1 LQDLLNCG
9 YEILSGMYKE
19 LFVILFLWFPFC
31 ELHAQEDNEFSRQFN
46 KSSSF
51 KLLNVSQ
58 RKTSGIGSD
67 DKSLSLFVFLSP
79 ECPLC
84 QNYSKTL
91 RELTTEFREQVNLYG
106 IFPGNAYTLKEVLA
120 FENKYKTG
128 FNLFIDQKKQLTKYL
143 QAVATPQA
151 ILLDNTGNLL
161 YTGAIDDW
169 VLGLGKTKIKPS
181 NNYLQ
186 DAIEQSLRSGEVKI
200 RKTKAFG
207 CKINDY

>member
-1 LQDLLNCG
+1 MWVRN
-9 YEILSGMYKE
+9 LSGMYKK
-19 LFVILFLWFPFC
+19 LIIILFLLLSFVG
-31 ELHAQEDNEFSRQFN
+31 LQAQTDAQFSRQFN

-58 RKTSGIGSD
+58 RKTSGIGTD

-91 RELTTEFREQVNLYG
+91 RELQGKFGQQVNLYG
-106 IFPGNAYTLKEVLA
+106 IFPGNAYSLTEVLA
-120 FENKYKTG
+120 FEKKYRTG
-128 FNLFIDQKKQLTKYL
+128 FSLFIDQKKQLTHYL
-143 QAVATPQA
+143 QAVITPQA
-151 ILLDNTGNLL
+151 ILLDSKGNLL

-169 VLGLGKTKIKPS
+169 VQSLGKTKIKPS

-186 DAIEQSLRSGEVKI
+186 DAIEQSLRSGEVKV